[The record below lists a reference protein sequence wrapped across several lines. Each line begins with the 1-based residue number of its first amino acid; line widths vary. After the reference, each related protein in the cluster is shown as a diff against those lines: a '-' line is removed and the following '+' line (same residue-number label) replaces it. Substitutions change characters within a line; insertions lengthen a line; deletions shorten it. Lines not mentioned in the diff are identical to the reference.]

1 MWCFTQNHSKH
12 YLHIWNFSVKVQNPD
27 LHFDLALLSLHVFVA
42 ALFPIP
48 PSSRHMFQGV
58 LLNAHPHSSATERTN
73 VKLFSCLHG
82 MLNVNQLAK
91 TERQFF
97 TLCFNFK
104 SRIYVSIWS
113 PNRVLEILT
122 GLLCRAL
129 VYFTESWNREQW
141 SLSSGSFMLEQH
153 VL

>member
-1 MWCFTQNHSKH
+1 MKRNVEFYTESQQT
-12 YLHIWNFSVKVQNPD
+12 LHIWNFSVKVQNPD

-104 SRIYVSIWS
+104 SRICIH
-113 PNRVLEILT
+113 LIT
-122 GLLCRAL
+122 K
-129 VYFTESWNREQW
+129 
-141 SLSSGSFMLEQH
+141 SSVGNTYWITL
-153 VL
+153 